1 MQKNTGKRSSTRRY
15 STEEFKSL
23 LSMTEY
29 VKHKREISQW
39 DVIFANAKLLDIG
52 STSIVKTGNSGSAN
66 SILDK
71 IERRDEAAAK
81 NKAYSTI
88 ENLIIESFYIID
100 PQYRIYVYDLYIKPD
115 KRKLRN
121 SPAAEA
127 ERYGYD
133 RRKFVP
139 QLNSALDEAVKTS
152 RVTDILDEVR
162 NIALENNI
170 EELINIY
177 AKEEV

>member
-1 MQKNTGKRSSTRRY
+1 MRRY
-15 STEEFKSL
+15 STEEFKNL
-23 LSMTEY
+23 LSMMEH
-29 VKHKREISQW
+29 VKHKRETSQW

-52 STSIVKTGNSGSAN
+52 STSIVKTGNDGPGS

-100 PQYRIYVYDLYIKPD
+100 PQFRIYVYDLYIKPD

-139 QLNSALDEAVKTS
+139 QLNSALDEAVSTS
-152 RVTDILDEVR
+152 RVTGILDEVR

-177 AKEEV
+177 SKEES

>member
-1 MQKNTGKRSSTRRY
+1 MRRY
-15 STEEFKSL
+15 STDEFKSL
-23 LSMTEY
+23 LRMMEHIE
-29 VKHKREISQW
+29 HKREISQW
-39 DVIFANAKLLDIG
+39 DVIFANTKLLDIG
-52 STSIVKTGNSGSAN
+52 STSIVKTGNNGSAD

-71 IERRDEAAAK
+71 IERRDKAAAK

-88 ENLIIESFYIID
+88 EKLIVESFYTID
-100 PQYRIYVYDLYIKPD
+100 PQYRIYVYDLYIRPD

-139 QLNSALDEAVKTS
+139 ELNGALDEAVNTS
-152 RVTDILDEVR
+152 RVTCILDEIR
-162 NIALENNI
+162 NIALENDI
-170 EELINIY
+170 RELIEIY
-177 AKEEV
+177 AKEGS